1 MGRMF
6 SFLILWP
13 VLFGQ
18 SHGALGDEWLVGYD
32 SMDLFHRLQKMESNM
47 LKIKD
52 DLEGLMAKV
61 EVEDPELEDRV
72 AKLEDLAKIG
82 TLRSCYEYSQYGL
95 KINGLYLIDPDGG
108 LIGQAPF
115 QVYCNFKT
123 GATEVMHD
131 TEDLTDVEHCHDPGC
146 YQRNITYIN
155 GLTQEGVSMY
165 QIISLIELA
174 AYCEQE
180 IQYDCTLA
188 PLTAEDVNYAYWED
202 RQGETNIYYTGS
214 NYGTHMCDCH
224 NEAEGCIEE
233 ETKHNTCNCDA
244 NLPIPSTDTG
254 TITNMTALPVMKL
267 FFGGLNYDLQSAAYQ
282 LGRLKCYGD
291 KDVDIATSCA
301 ALKKKGIMTSGY
313 YNIKPEGDTHTKL
326 VYCDMKSGTYTNVP
340 QVDEV
345 SNASPLG
352 TILAWVPKPETSQT
366 VEALPNGWLPCDGS
380 TITKGPWTGGKTP
393 DLNSIGAFL
402 RGGTEANILEVESD
416 QVQDHQHE
424 DPGHQHDCHA
434 SATASDHFHNLAW
447 HDPSR
452 NSQNWCQSTAIWDQ
466 HCVSEASMTP
476 EAVHTQK
483 TYGLTVSA
491 DCSITSKS
499 SGIGGVDSS
508 SRSGTETR
516 PINMKVFYVM
526 RCW

>member
-1 MGRMF
+1 
-6 SFLILWP
+6 
-13 VLFGQ
+13 
-18 SHGALGDEWLVGYD
+18 
-32 SMDLFHRLQKMESNM
+32 
-47 LKIKD
+47 
-52 DLEGLMAKV
+52 
-61 EVEDPELEDRV
+61 
-72 AKLEDLAKIG
+72 
-82 TLRSCYEYSQYGL
+82 
-95 KINGLYLIDPDGG
+95 
-108 LIGQAPF
+108 
-115 QVYCNFKT
+115 
-123 GATEVMHD
+123 
-131 TEDLTDVEHCHDPGC
+131 
-146 YQRNITYIN
+146 
-155 GLTQEGVSMY
+155 MY
-165 QIISLIELA
+165 QIVSLIELA

-188 PLTAEDVNYAYWED
+188 PLTAEDVNYAFWED
-202 RQGETNIYYTGS
+202 RQGETNVYYTGS

-233 ETKHNTCNCDA
+233 DTKQNTCNCDA

-267 FFGGLNYDLQSAAYQ
+267 FFGGLSYDLQSAAYQ

-291 KDVDIATSCA
+291 KDVEIATSCA

-313 YNIKPEGDTHTKL
+313 YNIKPEGDIHTKL
-326 VYCDMKSGTYTNVP
+326 VFCDMKSGTYTDVP

-345 SNASPLG
+345 TNASPLG
-352 TILAWVPKPETSQT
+352 TILAWVPKPEASLSA
-366 VEALPNGWLPCDGS
+366 EALPDGWLPCDGS

-402 RGGTEANILEVESD
+402 RGGTEADILEVESD
-416 QVQDHQHE
+416 QVQDHQHK

-434 SATASDHFHNLAW
+434 SATASDHTHTIPW
-447 HDPSR
+447 HVASE
-452 NSQNWCQSTAIWDQ
+452 NSQNYCISNAHWAQ
-466 HCVSEASMTP
+466 HCAPESSMSQY
-476 EAVHTQK
+476 AGHTQK

-491 DCSITSKS
+491 QCSITSKS